1 MISESA
7 YLPCSA
13 DVAITIVYQT
23 SQLCLIAH
31 SVNVFRNP
39 YQVEFSVEV
48 EKGHIMLLR
57 RPVTSIFPI
66 FLILS
71 SLFIAACGSSPSAS
85 SGGSGT
91 QPVTLNWFMWSGS
104 PQEVQAWQYDASL
117 VTKKYPWIHINFQTA
132 SWTDYWTKLESEAA
146 TGNLPDI
153 VSLQSERTAGFA
165 DSFLPLDTYVKQD
178 KFDVS
183 AFDQGIIKGLTYQGS
198 LRALPYDFGPQ
209 VVYYNKAL
217 FQKYNVPVP
226 SANWTYADF
235 LQDAQKLTH
244 GNDYGFLATS
254 YPDYWLPFA
263 MSNGAQYLSS
273 NGQQVDL
280 TNPQLVNAF
289 QEYAKLTY
297 QYHVSPPINVQQASN
312 TEFLWEAGNIAMYVD
327 GPWDL
332 INNKQTAKFPFGIV
346 PLPSGSKGSIS
357 LVAGSGFGISKTSQH
372 PDDAWKAISVLTSA
386 DAQQYLSGQGRS
398 FAARTAQQ
406 QYWYKNAVEG
416 SQQALDAANSTALPE
431 LTTSNWN
438 QVSTLITQYGLNA
451 LNGQETAAKALSQ
464 VQEQINNS

>member
-1 MISESA
+1 VEALSPGAIMISESA

-146 TGNLPDI
+146 TGN
-153 VSLQSERTAGFA
+153 SLTA
-165 DSFLPLDTYVKQD
+165 SFPW
-178 KFDVS
+178 
-183 AFDQGIIKGLTYQGS
+183 ILTS
-198 LRALPYDFGPQ
+198 
-209 VVYYNKAL
+209 
-217 FQKYNVPVP
+217 
-226 SANWTYADF
+226 
-235 LQDAQKLTH
+235 
-244 GNDYGFLATS
+244 
-254 YPDYWLPFA
+254 
-263 MSNGAQYLSS
+263 
-273 NGQQVDL
+273 
-280 TNPQLVNAF
+280 
-289 QEYAKLTY
+289 
-297 QYHVSPPINVQQASN
+297 
-312 TEFLWEAGNIAMYVD
+312 
-327 GPWDL
+327 
-332 INNKQTAKFPFGIV
+332 
-346 PLPSGSKGSIS
+346 
-357 LVAGSGFGISKTSQH
+357 SKTSLMS
-372 PDDAWKAISVLTSA
+372 PLSIRGLLKASRIRALFALYPTILVRKLCTITRRCSRNTMSLFP
-386 DAQQYLSGQGRS
+386 LLIGR
-398 FAARTAQQ
+398 
-406 QYWYKNAVEG
+406 
-416 SQQALDAANSTALPE
+416 
-431 LTTSNWN
+431 
-438 QVSTLITQYGLNA
+438 TLISCRMRKN
-451 LNGQETAAKALSQ
+451 
-464 VQEQINNS
+464 